1 MLCILLGL
9 GLSSLGSAIVNIA
22 LPNISRS
29 FASSDA
35 ATVWVVNAYQLSATV
50 CLLPVASLVESLG
63 LKRVY
68 TAGLAIFV
76 FASLGC
82 AFAPTLPMLVSAR
95 LIQGAGAAGVSVAGM
110 AFVRVIYPHHMVSKG
125 FALVALAVAIP
136 GALGPTIAAA
146 ILAVAKWPWLFLVN
160 VPFGLTVPLFI
171 AAAPPDVRIARSL
184 DLIGTALNALAFGL
198 FVVGVGTLGTG
209 DGRIATGEIV
219 AGLFC
224 LGLFVRQQLGHPM
237 PMLPFDLF
245 RIPLFT
251 LSVWTSVCSYAA
263 QILAY
268 VSLPFLFETRMHL
281 SAVETGF
288 LLTTWPFMTAVTAP
302 IAGRLTIRHPASV
315 ICSIGLALLAVGLL
329 LMVFLPTTPA
339 RWDVV
344 WRLALL
350 RYRLWSFSDPEQHGD
365 DDGWT
370 RRAQRGRK
378 WDECLGSLHR
388 MVTWF
393 RVGLADL
400 RIGRRPRRRLLFG
413 RRNGLRSDGSRHQ
426 QRSSVQIAS
435 KCGTLHLVSG
445 DICAMCSLLQTNVAC
460 DKPPQNSRF

>member
-1 MLCILLGL
+1 MGGVKCLTASKRRWVMLCILLGL

-35 ATVWVVNAYQLSATV
+35 AAVWVVNAYQLSATI
-50 CLLPVASLVESLG
+50 CLLPVASLAESLG

-68 TAGLAIFV
+68 AAGLAIFIL
-76 FASLGC
+76 ASVGC
-82 AFAPTLPMLVSAR
+82 AFAPTLPILVSAR
-95 LIQGAGAAGVSVAGM
+95 LIQGAGAAGVAVAGV
-110 AFVRVIYPHHMVSKG
+110 AFVRVVYPHRMVSKG
-125 FALVALAVAIP
+125 LALVALAVAIP

-160 VPFGLTVPLFI
+160 VPFGLAVPLFI
-171 AAAPPDVRIARSL
+171 AAAPPDLRVARSL
-184 DLIGTALNALAFGL
+184 DLTGTALNALAFGL

-209 DGRIATGEIV
+209 DGPIATGEIV

-224 LGLFVRQQLGHPM
+224 LGLFVRQQLQHPM

-268 VSLPFLFETRMHL
+268 VSLPFLFETSMHL

-288 LLTTWPFMTAVTAP
+288 LVTPWPLMTAVTAP

-315 ICSIGLALLAVGLL
+315 ICSVGLTLLAVGLL
-329 LMVFLPTTPA
+329 LMVFLPTAPA
-339 RWDVV
+339 KWDVA
-344 WRLALL
+344 WRLALCGIGFGL
-350 RYRLWSFSDPEQHGD
+350 FQTPNNTAMMTAGPVGRSGAASGMNAAARYIGWS
-365 DDGWT
+365 
-370 RRAQRGRK
+370 
-378 WDECLGSLHR
+378 LGS
-388 MVTWF
+388 
-393 RVGLADL
+393 A
-400 RIGRRPRRRLLFG
+400 
-413 RRNGLRSDGSRHQ
+413 
-426 QRSSVQIAS
+426 
-435 KCGTLHLVSG
+435 LVSLIFGLGG
-445 DICAMCSLLQTNVAC
+445 DRGAISCMVAAMAFALMGAATSSAR
-460 DKPPQNSRF
+460 RFR

>member
-1 MLCILLGL
+1 MHGECLTAARRRWVMICILIGL

-22 LPNISRS
+22 LPNIARS

-35 ATVWVVNAYQLSATV
+35 AAVWVVNAYQLSATI
-50 CLLPVASLVESLG
+50 CLLPIASLVGSLG

-68 TAGLAIFV
+68 ATGLAIFV
-76 FASLGC
+76 LASLGC

-110 AFVRVIYPHHMVSKG
+110 AFVRVVYPYHLVSKG

-160 VPFGLTVPLFI
+160 VPFGLAVPLFI
-171 AAAPPDVRIARSL
+171 AAAPPDVRSASSL
-184 DLIGTALNALAFGL
+184 DLTGIALNALAFGL

-219 AGLFC
+219 AGLFF
-224 LGLFVRQQLGHPM
+224 LGLFVRQQLQHPA

-268 VSLPFLFETRMHL
+268 VSLPFLFETSMHL
-281 SAVETGF
+281 SAVQTGF
-288 LLTTWPFMTAVTAP
+288 LVTPWPLMTAVTAP
-302 IAGRLTIRHPASV
+302 IAGRLAVRYPASG
-315 ICSIGLALLAVGLL
+315 ICSVGLALLAIGLL
-329 LMVFLPTTPA
+329 LMVFLPTAPEK
-339 RWDVV
+339 WDVA
-344 WRLALL
+344 WRLALCGIGFGL
-350 RYRLWSFSDPEQHGD
+350 FQTPNNTAMMTAGPLGRSGAASGMNAAARYIGWS
-365 DDGWT
+365 
-370 RRAQRGRK
+370 
-378 WDECLGSLHR
+378 LGS
-388 MVTWF
+388 
-393 RVGLADL
+393 A
-400 RIGRRPRRRLLFG
+400 
-413 RRNGLRSDGSRHQ
+413 
-426 QRSSVQIAS
+426 
-435 KCGTLHLVSG
+435 LVSLIFGLGG
-445 DICAMCSLLQTNVAC
+445 DHGAVSCLVAGMAFALMGVAT
-460 DKPPQNSRF
+460 STARRFR